1 MERGTNSLN
10 VFFLRTFSLW
20 SNLRHH
26 YLNTLL
32 LHACLVLFNRHTD
45 THKIMNAYEEN
56 FQYRNKSGE
65 IANRSQGVTPMS
77 PRKGAKPWLCPTVA
91 GHYYHDDWS
100 RPYPC
105 SNLNGSPPP
114 CTNFSIVMTL
124 AVIQTHTASQFDRS
138 KLEQSGKLYIFIYI
152 YFCFFYK

>member
-1 MERGTNSLN
+1 M
-10 VFFLRTFSLW
+10 FFLRTFSLW

-65 IANRSQGVTPMS
+65 IANRSQGVTPTS
-77 PRKGAKPWLCPTVA
+77 PRKGAKSWLCPIVA
-91 GHYYHDDWS
+91 SWPLLS
-100 RPYPC
+100 WWLILSLLM
-105 SNLNGSPPP
+105 SNLNGSPSPLYK
-114 CTNFSIVMTL
+114 FVMTL
-124 AVIQTHTASQFDRS
+124 AVIQTHTVSQFDRS
-138 KLEQSGKLYIFIYI
+138 KLEQSGKLCIYLYI